1 LVGSFHHG
9 TFAAFP
15 AYPDIDLN
23 SLLRWAYVCPFRAQ
37 PISEFKPSA
46 TSPQGNRANEYVTNG

>member
-1 LVGSFHHG
+1 VGSFHHG

-23 SLLRWAYVCPFRAQ
+23 SLLVAYLCRMGLCS
-37 PISEFKPSA
+37 PIPSSA
-46 TSPQGNRANEYVTNG
+46 YQRVQV